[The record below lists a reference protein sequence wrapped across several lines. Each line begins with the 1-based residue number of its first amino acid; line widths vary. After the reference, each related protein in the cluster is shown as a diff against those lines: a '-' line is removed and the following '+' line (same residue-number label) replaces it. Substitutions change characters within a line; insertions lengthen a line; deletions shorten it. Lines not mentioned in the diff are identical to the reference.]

1 MLWSWIKIIH
11 VTPAPDIAVNYPTVG
26 HQCCG
31 NEGSLVE
38 LETNLREVWNI
49 ITEKASTKGLLLVE
63 SGNNCFHIQDII
75 KTLC

>member
-26 HQCCG
+26 HRCCG

-38 LETNLREVWNI
+38 LETNLREVWNK

-63 SGNNCFHIQDII
+63 SGNKLLSHSRHY
-75 KTLC
+75 

>member
-49 ITEKASTKGLLLVE
+49 ITEKASTKVLRAFSWLRAATTAFTFKIL
-63 SGNNCFHIQDII
+63 
-75 KTLC
+75 

>member
-1 MLWSWIKIIH
+1 MAMLWSWIKIIH

-26 HQCCG
+26 HRCCG

-63 SGNNCFHIQDII
+63 SGNKLLLSHSGHY
-75 KTLC
+75 